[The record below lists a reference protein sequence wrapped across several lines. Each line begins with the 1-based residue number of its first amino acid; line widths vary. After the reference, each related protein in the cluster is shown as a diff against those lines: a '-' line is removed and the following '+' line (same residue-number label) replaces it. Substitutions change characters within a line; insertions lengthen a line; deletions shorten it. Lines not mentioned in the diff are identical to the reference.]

1 MTETTTRAQGIDDA
15 IDEVAVLADPVR
27 RQLYRFVSA
36 QPEGAGRDAAATAAG
51 ISRALAAFHLDR
63 LAAAGLVDVT
73 YRHLGPRRGP
83 GAGRPAKIYR
93 RAAREV
99 VVNLPERRY
108 DVAAELLASALEL
121 DLPPAP
127 GGSASTTALEVAPA
141 APDGAPA
148 AFEGRPPALAALAAG
163 AHELGL
169 SLGDEARRRAG
180 PRPGRGRLLA
190 AAVEVL
196 AERGYEPVLLEDDS
210 LLLRNCPFDALAR
223 RHRTL
228 ICGMNLSIMD
238 GVLEGLRARGIHA
251 TLDPQP
257 GRCCVLWGPTNP

>member
-1 MTETTTRAQGIDDA
+1 MNEHTGQPGSLDA
-15 IDEVAVLADPVR
+15 AIEEVAVLADPVR
-27 RQLYRFVSA
+27 RQLYRFVTAS
-36 QPEGAGRDAAATAAG
+36 PDGAGRDAAAASAG

-73 YRHLGPRRGP
+73 YRHLGTRRGP

-99 VVNLPERRY
+99 TVNLPERRY
-108 DVAAELLASALEL
+108 DVAAELLASAL
-121 DLPPAP
+121 DGGPSAQGP
-127 GGSASTTALEVAPA
+127 GTGSSTPSV
-141 APDGAPA
+141 D
-148 AFEGRPPALAALAAG
+148 ALAAG
-163 AHELGL
+163 ARELGL

-180 PRPGRGRLLA
+180 PRPGRARLLTA
-190 AAVEVL
+190 AIEVL
-196 AERGYEPVLLEDDS
+196 GERGYEPVLLDDGA
-210 LLLRNCPFDALAR
+210 LILRNCPFDALAQ

-238 GVLEGLRARGIHA
+238 GVLEGLRAKGIGA

-257 GRCCVLWGPTNP
+257 GRCCVIWGPAA